1 MENNNSIEYKE
12 KYYNCCNTD
21 WWNENKKI
29 SNENDKRVKER
40 EKRRKENEEWFMK
53 FEERK
58 KERERERV
66 ERIKENEERIKENE
80 KWTIE
85 NDDRNKEY
93 DDWKKKNDD
102 WWEKYEFGIL
112 RNHIIT
118 AIYDLY
124 DYFKLND
131 IIILDEKTVIRLK
144 QHADSSNTCPYFH
157 DEIDSKHLISCKKIY
172 LLNKLKELNNDQIK
186 KIRFYNFDSNILN
199 DIIKY
204 LENNIDKNIIIND
217 DKLEDIIR
225 WWKW

>member
-1 MENNNSIEYKE
+1 
-12 KYYNCCNTD
+12 
-21 WWNENKKI
+21 
-29 SNENDKRVKER
+29 
-40 EKRRKENEEWFMK
+40 MK

-66 ERIKENEERIKENE
+66 ERIKENEQRIKENE
-80 KWTIE
+80 QRMNE
-85 NDDRNKEY
+85 NEKRDKENN
-93 DDWKKKNDD
+93 DWKKQNDD
-102 WWEKYEFGIL
+102 WWEKHEFGLL

-124 DYFKLND
+124 DYYKLND
-131 IIILDEKTVIRLK
+131 IINLDEKTVIRLK

-157 DEIDSKHLISCKKIY
+157 DELDSKHLISCKKIY
-172 LLNKLKELNNDQIK
+172 LLYKLKELNADQIK
-186 KIRFYNFDSNILN
+186 KIRFCNFDSNVLIN

-217 DKLEDIIR
+217 DELEDITR